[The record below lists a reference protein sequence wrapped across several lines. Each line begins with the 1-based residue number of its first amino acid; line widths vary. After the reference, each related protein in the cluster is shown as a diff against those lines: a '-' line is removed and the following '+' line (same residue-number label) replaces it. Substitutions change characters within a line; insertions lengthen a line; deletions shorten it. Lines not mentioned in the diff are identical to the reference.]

1 MSASDEVGLLK
12 RAVAALEQ
20 ASVPEDLRTLAFAK
34 VLDLLVRAPS
44 ARTGHEN
51 GGETTTKKVAG
62 EEPSDSITSIASKIG
77 IPAALMD
84 RVLDEHG
91 GELIFSGDVSSLG
104 STKYEK
110 VHALALLLLAGRR
123 WAGLDTGGTTPDE
136 VLRAEV
142 DRHGLLDVTNYT
154 KHIAT
159 LKPFVTISGSG
170 KNATYKIKYD
180 GLEKAKRLGR
190 ALAEAN

>member
-1 MSASDEVGLLK
+1 VSSIDEVDLLK

-20 ASVPEDLRTLAFAK
+20 ASVPGDLRTLAFAK
-34 VLDLLVRAPS
+34 VLDLLVSAPS
-44 ARTGHEN
+44 ARTGHGN
-51 GGETTTKKVAG
+51 GGETTTRKVAG
-62 EEPSDSITSIASKIG
+62 EEPSDSIALIASKIG

-84 RVLDEHG
+84 RVLDEHE

-104 STKYEK
+104 SSKFEK

-159 LKPFVTISGSG
+159 LKPFVIIAGSG
-170 KNATYKIKYD
+170 KNAAYKIKYD
-180 GLEKAKRLGR
+180 GLEKAKQLGR
-190 ALAEAN
+190 ALAGEE